1 MVGIATLMML
11 MSSTDMNMP
20 TISTASGTP
29 QPRSDGGGAGA
40 AGAGGAGAAAARN
53 VTVDD
58 RSSGDRSGR
67 GVGGHFPSVTRRH
80 ESDGSRAD
88 PTVDH
93 RCDAAHTA
101 GHGLR
106 RSAYIG
112 H

>member
-40 AGAGGAGAAAARN
+40 AGAGGAGAAARG
-53 VTVDD
+53 TS
-58 RSSGDRSGR
+58 RSTTAVRATGVG

>member
-29 QPRSDGGGAGA
+29 QPRSDGGGVGA
-40 AGAGGAGAAAARN
+40 AGAGGAGAAARG
-53 VTVDD
+53 TS
-58 RSSGDRSGR
+58 RSATGVRAT
-67 GVGGHFPSVTRRH
+67 GVGAASVAISRVSHDGMNRTALGPTRL
-80 ESDGSRAD
+80 SII
-88 PTVDH
+88 
-93 RCDAAHTA
+93 AATPLTA